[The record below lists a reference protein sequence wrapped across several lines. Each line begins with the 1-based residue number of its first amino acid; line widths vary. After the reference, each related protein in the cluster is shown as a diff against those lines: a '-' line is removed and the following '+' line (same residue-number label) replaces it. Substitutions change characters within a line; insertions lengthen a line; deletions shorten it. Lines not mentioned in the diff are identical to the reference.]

1 MIQTPQSKDGN
12 QPAPVKSGPTPAPLV
27 LVVDDN
33 AFSRRVI
40 VKLLQEAGFKT
51 LEASSGAETIEILV
65 TTPGIRLITLDVE
78 MPVMNGFQVL
88 ETIRSAGQEGALKA
102 VGNERVPV
110 ILVTSNDTYPNRR
123 RGFELGAADFV
134 KKDEVPDQ
142 LVLMARLILSPTTA
156 FAGMTVLVVEDNV
169 VAHQMIVSCVRQLGV
184 EVLDVNDGSDALE
197 LLRRRSASV
206 DLVLTDMQ
214 MTRMNGDELCLRL
227 RHELGLKDLPII
239 LLSASSEPE
248 VKIRL
253 FRAGA
258 TDFLEKPF
266 IKEELIARLTVHLKR
281 QQLDRNLRVNL
292 LRMKELDKLKDEF
305 LAVCS
310 HDLRSPLSGILGFTQ
325 LLLNDPEIAPSKHDM
340 LKRILGAG
348 KYLLE
353 LINDILDLGRAQ
365 AQKESME
372 FELLN
377 PLLILRQCL
386 GNFQPSA
393 DAKRIKLSSM
403 EKPEATGASVLG
415 NRTALS
421 RIYTN
426 LVSNAIKFTPEG
438 GTVSLRACLD
448 EGQRHLIVEC
458 EDTGIGI
465 PASMMTKLFSRYSK
479 VSRQGTQGEPGT
491 GLGLIITRELIEAH
505 GGQLAVRSREGHGT
519 VLTITLPLAATAAT
533 PATQET
539 PPPPL
544 EKSLRI
550 LVADDDAVNRKVLE
564 MMLKNMH
571 HHTVSVSNGR
581 EALDAFAARQGTE
594 RFDIVILDIEMPVM
608 DGRQAVIAIR
618 ERERAQGSTSIPI
631 VALTAHTGDK
641 ERREYLKAGFNT
653 VVNKPLRSEDIN
665 SALQQLAAR

>member
-1 MIQTPQSKDGN
+1 MSQAPSSENGISSTPVRGG
-12 QPAPVKSGPTPAPLV
+12 ATPAPQI

-51 LEASSGAETIEILV
+51 LEASDGAQAIQLV
-65 TTPGIRLITLDVE
+65 TSTPNIRLITLDLE
-78 MPVMNGFQVL
+78 MPAMNGFQVL
-88 ETIRSAGQEGALKA
+88 EAIRSPAHAGALKA
-102 VGNERVPV
+102 GGNERVPV

-134 KKDEVPDQ
+134 KKDEVQDQ
-142 LVLMARLILSPTTA
+142 LVLMARLILAPTTA
-156 FAGMTVLVVEDNV
+156 FAGMTVLVVEDNP

-184 EVLDVNDGSDALE
+184 EVLDVNDGAEALE
-197 LLRRRSASV
+197 LLRRRAVSV

-214 MTRMNGDELCLRL
+214 MSQMNGDELCLRL
-227 RHELGLKDLPII
+227 RHELGLKDLPVI

-248 VKIRL
+248 IKIRL

-266 IKEELIARLTVHLKR
+266 IKEELIARLNVHLKR

-325 LLLNDPEIAPSKHDM
+325 ILLNDPEINPSKHEM
-340 LKRILGAG
+340 LQRILGAG

-372 FELLN
+372 FEPLN

-393 DAKRIKLSSM
+393 DVKRIKLSFT
-403 EKPEATGASVLG
+403 EKPEAASASILG

-426 LVSNAIKFTPEG
+426 LISNAIKFTQEG
-438 GTVSLRACLD
+438 GTVSLRASLD
-448 EGQRHLIVEC
+448 ETLSHLIIQC

-465 PASMMTKLFSRYSK
+465 PSAMMTKLFSRYSK
-479 VSRQGTQGEPGT
+479 VSRQGTHGEHGT

-505 GGQLAVRSREGHGT
+505 GGHLAVRSREGHGT
-519 VLTITLPLAATAAT
+519 VFTTTLPLATTAA
-533 PATQET
+533 PAAAAEA
-539 PPPPL
+539 PPPPA
-544 EKSLRI
+544 KPLRV
-550 LVADDDAVNRKVLE
+550 LVVDDDAVNRRVLE
-564 MMLKNMH
+564 LMLKNMRH
-571 HHTVSVSNGR
+571 SFASAANGR
-581 EALDAFAARQGTE
+581 EALDAFTKHQGTDP
-594 RFDIVILDIEMPVM
+594 FDVIVLDIEMPEM
-608 DGRQAVIAIR
+608 DGRQTIATLR
-618 ERERAQGSTSIPI
+618 DLERTHGFKPVPV
-631 VALTAHTGDK
+631 VALTAHNGEK
-641 ERREYLKAGFNT
+641 EHREYLKSGFNA
-653 VVNKPLRSEDIN
+653 VVTKPIRSEEVGLV
-665 SALQQLAAR
+665 LQRVTAH

>member
-1 MIQTPQSKDGN
+1 MSQARQSDDSG
-12 QPAPVKSGPTPAPLV
+12 QSTPVKPGPTLAPLV

-40 VKLLQEAGFKT
+40 IQLLQEAGFKT
-51 LEASSGAETIEILV
+51 LEASSGSQAIQLFTS
-65 TTPGIRLITLDVE
+65 TPGIRLITLDLE
-78 MPVMNGFQVL
+78 MPAMNGFQVL
-88 ETIRSAGQEGALKA
+88 EAIRAPGQAGSLKA

-134 KKDEVPDQ
+134 RKDEVQDQ
-142 LVLMARLILSPTTA
+142 LVLTARLILSPATA

-169 VAHQMIVSCVRQLGV
+169 VARQMIVSCVRQLGV
-184 EVLDVNDGSDALE
+184 EVLDVSDASDALE
-197 LLRRRSASV
+197 LLRRRAASV
-206 DLVLTDMQ
+206 DLVLTDMH
-214 MTRMNGDELCLRL
+214 TPRMNGDELCLRL
-227 RHELGLKDLPII
+227 RHELGLRDLPVI
-239 LLSASSEPE
+239 LLSATSEPE

-253 FRAGA
+253 FRVGA

-266 IKEELIARLTVHLKR
+266 IKEELIARLNVHLKR

-325 LLLNDPEIAPSKHDM
+325 ILLNDPEISPTKQDM
-340 LKRILGAG
+340 LQRILDAG

-353 LINDILDLGRAQ
+353 LVNDILDLGRAQ

-372 FELLN
+372 FEPLN

-393 DAKRIKLSSM
+393 DAKRITLSST
-403 EKPEATGASVLG
+403 EKAEAAGASVLG
-415 NRTALS
+415 NHTALS

-426 LVSNAIKFTPEG
+426 LISNAIKFTPEG
-438 GTVSLRACLD
+438 GAVSLHASLD
-448 EGQRHLIVEC
+448 DGKRHLMVEC

-465 PASMMTKLFSRYSK
+465 PPSMMSKLFSRYSK
-479 VSRQGTQGEPGT
+479 VSREGTHGEPGT

-505 GGQLAVRSREGHGT
+505 GGQLAVRSREGQGT
-519 VLTITLPLAATAAT
+519 VFTITLPLAATAAP
-533 PATQET
+533 PAAGGTT
-539 PPPPL
+539 PPPLVKP
-544 EKSLRI
+544 LRI

-564 MMLKNMH
+564 VMLKNMRH
-571 HHTVSVSNGR
+571 QLTSVSNGR
-581 EALDAFAARQGTE
+581 EALNAFTAQQGPE
-594 RFDIVILDIEMPVM
+594 RFDVIVLDIEMPVM
-608 DGRQAVIAIR
+608 DGRQTVAAIR
-618 ERERAQGSTSIPI
+618 EHERAHGSAPIPI
-631 VALTAHTGDK
+631 VAVTAHNGDK
-641 ERREYLKAGFNT
+641 ERREYLKAGFNA
-653 VVNKPLRSEDIN
+653 VVTKPLRSEEI
-665 SALQQLAAR
+665 SSVLRQLAAR

>member
-1 MIQTPQSKDGN
+1 MSQASPSKDG
-12 QPAPVKSGPTPAPLV
+12 ALSGPVKSKPTSTPLV

-40 VKLLQEAGFKT
+40 IKLLQEAGFKT
-51 LEASSGAETIEILV
+51 LEASDGVQAIQLV
-65 TTPGIRLITLDVE
+65 TTIPDIRLITLDLE
-78 MPVMNGFQVL
+78 MPAMDGFQVL
-88 ETIRSAGQEGALKA
+88 EAIRSPAHAGALKA
-102 VGNERVPV
+102 AGNERVSV
-110 ILVTSNDTYPNRR
+110 ILVTGNDTYPNRR

-134 KKDEVPDQ
+134 RKDEVQDQ
-142 LVLMARLILSPTTA
+142 LVLMARLILAPTTA
-156 FAGMTVLVVEDNV
+156 FAGMTVLVVEDNP

-184 EVLDVNDGSDALE
+184 EVLDVHDGTEALE
-197 LLRRRSASV
+197 LLRRRAVSV

-214 MTRMNGDELCLRL
+214 MPRMNGDELCLRL
-227 RHELGLKDLPII
+227 RHELGLKDLPVI
-239 LLSASSEPE
+239 LLSASSEPD
-248 VKIRL
+248 VKLRL

-266 IKEELIARLTVHLKR
+266 IKEELIARLNVHLKR
-281 QQLDRNLRVNL
+281 QQLDRNLRANL

-325 LLLNDPEIAPSKHDM
+325 ILLSDPEISPSKHEM
-340 LKRILGAG
+340 LQRILGAG

-365 AQKESME
+365 AHKESME
-372 FELLN
+372 FEPLS

-393 DAKRIKLSSM
+393 DAKHISLSFT
-403 EKPEATGASVLG
+403 EKPETANVSILG

-426 LVSNAIKFTPEG
+426 LISNAVKFTSDG
-438 GTVSLRACLD
+438 GAISLRTTLSGD
-448 EGQRHLIVEC
+448 RTHLIVEC
-458 EDTGIGI
+458 EDSGIGI
-465 PASMMTKLFSRYSK
+465 PSSMMSKLFSRYSK
-479 VSRQGTQGEPGT
+479 VSRQGTHGEHGT

-519 VLTITLPLAATAAT
+519 IFTITLPLAAATAP
-533 PATQET
+533 PATAEA
-539 PPPPL
+539 PPPPA
-544 EKSLRI
+544 KPLRL

-564 MMLKNMH
+564 LMLKNMRH
-571 HHTVSVSNGR
+571 PFVSVSNGR
-581 EALDAFAARQGTE
+581 EALDAFIQHQGPE
-594 RFDIVILDIEMPVM
+594 HFDVIVLDIEMPVM
-608 DGRQAVIAIR
+608 DGRQAIAAIR
-618 ERERAQGSTSIPI
+618 EHERAHGSKFVPI

-641 ERREYLKAGFNT
+641 ERREYLKAGFNAVMT
-653 VVNKPLRSEDIN
+653 KPLRSEEI
-665 SALQQLAAR
+665 SSVLQQVAAH

>member
-1 MIQTPQSKDGN
+1 MNQTPQSENVVPSKPGN
-12 QPAPVKSGPTPAPLV
+12 AGTSPVPQI

-51 LEASSGAETIEILV
+51 LEASDGAQAIQIV
-65 TTPGIRLITLDVE
+65 TSTPNIRLITLDLE
-78 MPVMNGFQVL
+78 MPAMSGFQVL
-88 ETIRSAGQEGALKA
+88 EAVRSPAHAAAMKA
-102 VGNERVPV
+102 VSNENTSV

-134 KKDEVPDQ
+134 KKDEVQDQ
-142 LVLMARLILSPTTA
+142 LVLMARLILTPTTA
-156 FAGMTVLVVEDNV
+156 FAGMTVLVVEDNP

-184 EVLDVNDGSDALE
+184 EVLDVNDGSEALE
-197 LLRRRSASV
+197 LLRRRAVSV

-214 MTRMNGDELCLRL
+214 MSQMNGDELCLRL
-227 RHELGLKDLPII
+227 RHELGLKDLPVI

-266 IKEELIARLTVHLKR
+266 IKEELIARLNVHLKR
-281 QQLDRNLRVNL
+281 QQLDRNLRINL

-325 LLLNDPEIAPSKHDM
+325 ILLNDPEIHSSKHDM
-340 LKRILGAG
+340 LQRILGAG

-372 FELLN
+372 FEPLN
-377 PLLILRQCL
+377 PLWILRQCL

-393 DAKRIKLSSM
+393 DIKHIKLTCV
-403 EKPEATGASVLG
+403 EKPGAAGASILG

-426 LVSNAIKFTPEG
+426 LISNAIKFTQQG
-438 GTVSLRACLD
+438 GSVSLHASVND
-448 EGQRHLIVEC
+448 SHLIIEC

-465 PASMMTKLFSRYSK
+465 PSSMMSKLFSRYSK
-479 VSRQGTQGEPGT
+479 VSRQGTHGEHGT

-505 GGQLAVRSREGHGT
+505 GGQLAVRSREGRGT
-519 VLTITLPLAATAAT
+519 VFTITLPLAATVP
-533 PATQET
+533 PATA
-539 PPPPL
+539 P
-544 EKSLRI
+544 
-550 LVADDDAVNRKVLE
+550 
-564 MMLKNMH
+564 
-571 HHTVSVSNGR
+571 
-581 EALDAFAARQGTE
+581 
-594 RFDIVILDIEMPVM
+594 
-608 DGRQAVIAIR
+608 
-618 ERERAQGSTSIPI
+618 
-631 VALTAHTGDK
+631 
-641 ERREYLKAGFNT
+641 
-653 VVNKPLRSEDIN
+653 
-665 SALQQLAAR
+665 